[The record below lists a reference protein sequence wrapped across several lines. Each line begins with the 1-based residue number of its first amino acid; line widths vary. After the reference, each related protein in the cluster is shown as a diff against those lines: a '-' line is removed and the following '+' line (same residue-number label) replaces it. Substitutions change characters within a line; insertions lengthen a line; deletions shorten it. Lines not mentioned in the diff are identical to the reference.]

1 MSFLL
6 SHSKNC
12 EEALNSHLKPPQR
25 KVFHYYWISS
35 HMITDIAEIFR
46 FHQNK
51 PIEFFCAIYP
61 KSTSV
66 CYSRSKKFGR
76 EDSSYTSEV
85 IISLQ
90 KYNVLKNRKILYTK
104 PCLMFGC
111 LFFLFF
117 FFQKTWASYSKWCIL
132 NKNDPQWK
140 FLVTYF

>member
-1 MSFLL
+1 
-6 SHSKNC
+6 
-12 EEALNSHLKPPQR
+12 
-25 KVFHYYWISS
+25 
-35 HMITDIAEIFR
+35 MITDIAEIFR

-117 FFQKTWASYSKWCIL
+117 FFSKNLGFIF
-132 NKNDPQWK
+132 QMMH
-140 FLVTYF
+140 T